1 MIRSAIY
8 GTWTGAHP
16 FLMDE
21 LQGMNT
27 GIQDSFNLAWK
38 LALVAKGVSP
48 PALLDTFSEERIPV
62 ISEMIAQTTRLL
74 KNTLGNDEGAL
85 KTDGM
90 LYQLGVNYRWSSVVI
105 DERKKLE
112 ADCEADEDA
121 YLEDYKYVDDEEDDL
136 SKLDSYGADH
146 DGRLRA
152 GDRAPDSSGL
162 VIHSPA
168 ALAKRSQTCQLFQIF
183 GPGHHTMLVF
193 SDIIAKKDILRA
205 LQAYPKALVRTIVV
219 SRAKKISLD
228 AAIVAAADFVLEDRE
243 GHAYNAY
250 CPTDMCGFVIV
261 RPDGVVGAITRALSW
276 MHQYFSG
283 IYKKQ

>member
-1 MIRSAIY
+1 
-8 GTWTGAHP
+8 
-16 FLMDE
+16 
-21 LQGMNT
+21 MNT

-38 LALVAKGVSP
+38 LALVVKGISP
-48 PALLDTFSEERIPV
+48 PSLLDTFSEERIPV
-62 ISEMIAQTTRLL
+62 ISEMIDQTTRLL
-74 KNTLGNDEGAL
+74 RHTLGNDERAL

-90 LYQLGVNYRWSSVVI
+90 LYQLGVNYCWSSIVV

-112 ADCEADEDA
+112 ADHEADENT
-121 YLEDYKYVDDEEDDL
+121 YLQDYASSDDDEDSPIE
-136 SKLDSYGADH
+136 LDSYGAAH

-168 ALAKRSQTCQLFQIF
+168 ALAKLSATCQLFQIF

-193 SDIIAKKDILRA
+193 SDIVAPKDILRA
-205 LQAYPKALVRTIVV
+205 LQAYPKALVRTVV
-219 SRAKKISLD
+219 ISRTEKVSLD
-228 AAIVAAADFVLEDRE
+228 LAVISAADFVLEDRD

-261 RPDGVVGAITRALSW
+261 RPDGVVGAITRALTW
-276 MHQYFSG
+276 MQQYFSS
-283 IYKKQ
+283 IYIMK

>member
-1 MIRSAIY
+1 
-8 GTWTGAHP
+8 
-16 FLMDE
+16 
-21 LQGMNT
+21 MNT

-38 LALVAKGVSP
+38 LALVVKGISP
-48 PALLDTFSEERIPV
+48 PSLLETFSDERIPV

-74 KNTLGNDEGAL
+74 KNTLGNDERAL

-90 LYQLGVNYRWSSVVI
+90 LYQLGVNYRWSPIVV

-112 ADCEADEDA
+112 ADREADDDA
-121 YLEDYKYVDDEEDDL
+121 YLRDYANIDEDDDDPI
-136 SKLDSYGADH
+136 KLDSYGAGH

-168 ALAKRSQTCQLFQIF
+168 ALVKSSPTCQLFQIF

-193 SDIIAKKDILRA
+193 ADIVASKDILRA
-205 LQAYPKALVRTIVV
+205 LQAYPKALVRTVV
-219 SRAKKISLD
+219 ISRAKKISLD
-228 AAIVAAADFVLEDRE
+228 AAVINAADFVLEDRD

-250 CPTDMCGFVIV
+250 CPTDICGFVIV
-261 RPDGVVGAITRALSW
+261 RPDGVVGAITRTLTW
-276 MHQYFSG
+276 MHQYFSR
-283 IYKKQ
+283 IYNM